1 MNRILYRIMYW
12 LKMTHWD
19 TNETPPEVHEAF
31 TSGKIPQGVALD
43 LGCGTGTNVIFMA
56 KHGRQAIGLDFVP
69 EAINKARQKAKA
81 AGLNGSTQFLVADVT
96 RLNEIVL
103 PATGFALDMGCF
115 HGLSPEGQRSY
126 AEGLAKALVPGGWY
140 LLYTLDPGK
149 EAGISFGMSPESV
162 KEILGPWFDFTRIE
176 RDTNGSRG
184 STWFWMERRET

>member
-19 TNETPPEVHEAF
+19 TNETPPEVQQAF
-31 TSGKIPQGVALD
+31 SSGQIPAGAALD

-56 KHGRQAIGLDFVP
+56 KQGRQAIGLDFVP
-69 EAINKARQKAKA
+69 EAISKARKKAA
-81 AGLNGSTQFLVADVT
+81 EAGLNSRAQFLIADVT
-96 RLNEIVL
+96 RLNEMDL

-115 HGLSPEGQRSY
+115 HGLSPQGQRSY

-149 EAGISFGMSPESV
+149 EAGISFGMTPESV
-162 KEILGPWFDFTRIE
+162 KEVLEPWFDITHTE
-176 RDTNGSRG
+176 RGLNGSRG
-184 STWFWMERRET
+184 STWFWMEIKVM